1 MEKKEEKYFNE
12 KFITIFICISILIFP
27 ILELIGIIFN
37 KKFFMQEEALSVIG
51 IFGVFV
57 TIYYIFKCIKAKK
70 IVLSDIFILLSILFC
85 VFSIIFSKNIK
96 TSIMGHKGYSETPLQ
111 VMGYFTLFLLCTNI
125 WNERNKKVILNTF
138 FILGII
144 EATVAFF
151 QNFGIW
157 PVTSMFDPNWHT
169 REHLA
174 FGFTQHCN
182 FFAAIAI
189 IFTAL
194 FSTKFIYSNTKKEEI
209 YLYFGTILCECSV
222 LFTCTRLGWVGII
235 TIVFSIIILDIILKK
250 KIKRNTRYKVKVIL
264 LLISLV
270 ICMLLVSKI
279 SGQLEKDILNSKE
292 ELNSDFQNFG
302 TKRGKIWKAGF
313 EALKQYPIT
322 GVGFDI
328 YDYSFLICPDQSIR
342 MRQNKGHNEYLHIT
356 VTQGIFSGINY
367 LAFCFYTCFF
377 AFNKIKKSD
386 TEFGKSDLTKI
397 FLVALCAYYVQALF
411 NSSVTNVA
419 IYKWILMGLLL
430 PKNEQQKIY
439 FFNLLHKKYKKV

>member
-1 MEKKEEKYFNE
+1 M
-12 KFITIFICISILIFP
+12 
-27 ILELIGIIFN
+27 
-37 KKFFMQEEALSVIG
+37 
-51 IFGVFV
+51 
-57 TIYYIFKCIKAKK
+57 KA
-70 IVLSDIFILLSILFC
+70 
-85 VFSIIFSKNIK
+85 
-96 TSIMGHKGYSETPLQ
+96 SIMGHKGYSETPLQ

-157 PVTSMFDPNWHT
+157 PVTSMFDPEWHT
-169 REHLA
+169 RDHLA

-222 LFTCTRLGWVGII
+222 LFTYTRLGWVGII
-235 TIVFSIIILDIILKK
+235 TIVFLISILNIILKK
-250 KIKRNTRYKVKVIL
+250 KQRQNIRYKVKFVL
-264 LLISLV
+264 LLISVV
-270 ICMLLVSKI
+270 ICFLLISKI

>member
-1 MEKKEEKYFNE
+1 MEKKEEKNLNE
-12 KFITIFICISILIFP
+12 KFLTIFICISILIFP